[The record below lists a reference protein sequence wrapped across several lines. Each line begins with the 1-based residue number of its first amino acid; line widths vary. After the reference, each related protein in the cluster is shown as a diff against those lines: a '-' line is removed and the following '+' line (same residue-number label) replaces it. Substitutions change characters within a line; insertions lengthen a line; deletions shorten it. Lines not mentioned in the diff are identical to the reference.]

1 MLDSMTG
8 LMLMMLLV
16 VCKNSSPRPD
26 GKRVGAQAAALR
38 IGGDASVFYNCKF
51 YGYQDTIFDY
61 KGRHLFKDCYIE
73 GTVDFIFGSA
83 KSVYLVKT
91 LHNLLLCM
99 YKL

>member
-1 MLDSMTG
+1 MMIG
-8 LMLMMLLV
+8 LRLMFFI

-38 IGGDASVFYNCKF
+38 VGGDGSAFYNCKF
-51 YGYQDTIFDY
+51 YGYQDTVFDY

-83 KSVYLVKT
+83 KSIYLVRK
-91 LHNLLLCM
+91 
-99 YKL
+99 